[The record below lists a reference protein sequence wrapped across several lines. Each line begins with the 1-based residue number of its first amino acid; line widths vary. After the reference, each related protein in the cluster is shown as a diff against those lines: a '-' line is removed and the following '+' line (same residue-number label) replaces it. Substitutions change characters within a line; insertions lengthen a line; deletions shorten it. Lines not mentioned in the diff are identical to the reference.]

1 MYMQFQDFDFNI
13 YPYTKMLKCYGQCA
27 TSKSYSD
34 FNNPIQ
40 YTCIFNVDIVMNT
53 NMFALYE
60 IV

>member
-40 YTCIFNVDIVMNT
+40 YT
-53 NMFALYE
+53 LYMY
-60 IV
+60 IQC